1 MCNSETQCQSE
12 CDCIVTAVG
21 GEHETDCHSKTICD
35 EGRWCDKHHEEAMK
49 EHEYLRD
56 IPRYAI
62 FLNDPD
68 AKEEFNQ
75 ELRDAGRGHLVRP

>member
-1 MCNSETQCQSE
+1 MSDCKSE
-12 CDCIVTAVG
+12 CDCAGPDELLGIG
-21 GEHETDCHSKTICD
+21 HELDCHSRAICD

-56 IPRYAI
+56 IPRYAV